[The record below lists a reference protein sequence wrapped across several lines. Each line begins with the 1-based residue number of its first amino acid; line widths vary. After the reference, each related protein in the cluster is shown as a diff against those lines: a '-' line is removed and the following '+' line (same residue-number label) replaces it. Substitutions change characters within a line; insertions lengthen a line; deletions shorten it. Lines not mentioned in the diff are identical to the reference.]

1 MMEQIY
7 EIDELKYEVL
17 TEERT
22 LTATRPL
29 LIIKNL
35 PGLFHTTNWCHLQQH
50 ARSAWKQ
57 LVFQTTA
64 IHMF

>member
-17 TEERT
+17 TEERR

-35 PGLFHTTNWCHLQQH
+35 PG
-50 ARSAWKQ
+50 
-57 LVFQTTA
+57 
-64 IHMF
+64 